1 MEEKEKQLKKAISI
15 LYDMELNNYK
25 MTRTIQ
31 RLNYEISCLG
41 HPQEFYTPERKYA
54 ALNNDWTTSIGCL
67 GVILGAILGGA
78 SGCSST
84 TSFFGSIESGI
95 GGLIGGGIGGFL
107 IGALI
112 GLMFEAIGK
121 ANRDSEYEQTY
132 EKEMEVYNTQVER
145 DNKRVEKEL
154 KKQKILI
161 AERDALIKRRN
172 KSQEILNGF
181 YMRVGI
187 DKMFRSLIP
196 IGKMNEIIGLN
207 ITSSLEGQ
215 NGLNDRVRKELRE
228 DAFYIKLDEISQK
241 LDVVI
246 SKQDRIY
253 NELMSIHSQC
263 ENLIDAT
270 IQSAQIAANNNKLLS
285 EAVENTRIAAYN
297 SERIAIEENYQSFLM
312 TYKF

>member
-15 LYDMELNNYK
+15 LYDMELNNYR
-25 MTRTIQ
+25 MTRTIR
-31 RLNYEISCLG
+31 RLNYEIDCLG
-41 HPQEFYTPERKYA
+41 NRQNFYLPKQDYA
-54 ALNNDWTTSIGCL
+54 TMNNEWTAGL
-67 GVILGAILGGA
+67 GVLGMFIGAFGGGI
-78 SGCSST
+78 SGCQST
-84 TSFFGSIESGI
+84 NSFFDSIDAAI
-95 GGLIGGGIGGFL
+95 GGFIGGGIAGFI

-112 GLMFEAIGK
+112 GFIFAIIGK
-121 ANRDSEYEQTY
+121 ANRDSEYEKEY
-132 EKEMEVYNTQVER
+132 EQKMAIYNSKVEK
-145 DNKRVEKEL
+145 DDARVEKEL
-154 KKQKILI
+154 KQRKILI
-161 AERDALIKRRN
+161 AERDSLIKRRE
-172 KSQEILNGF
+172 KAQEMLNEF

-187 DKMFRSLIP
+187 DEMFRSLIP

-241 LDVVI
+241 LDNI
-246 SKQDRIY
+246 LSKQDRIY
-253 NELMSIHSQC
+253 NELMNIHSQC

-270 IQSAQIAANNNKLLS
+270 MQSAQIAANNNKLLS